1 MSLYLKKNIHSG
13 SPDGPKVVVVVMN
26 VEAIGKNN
34 TRWSFDALLSI
45 IFTDML
51 GISVAT
57 ILEIQSRNQ
66 SAFLPD

>member
-1 MSLYLKKNIHSG
+1 MSFYFKKNIHSG
-13 SPDGPKVVVVVMN
+13 SPDGPKVVAVEMN

-57 ILEIQSRNQ
+57 ILEIQSCNQ